1 MGKNEEKLYLVAD
14 ETSAPYEDWENP
26 FTRTEED
33 DAFDLKVAEKF
44 GLVIEQNWLRGIGF
58 CD

>member
-1 MGKNEEKLYLVAD
+1 MNEEKMYLVAD

-26 FTRTEED
+26 FTRTAED

-44 GLVIEQNWLRGIGF
+44 GLVIDENLDGSKIGF
-58 CD
+58 LC

>member
-1 MGKNEEKLYLVAD
+1 MGKNEEKLYLIAD
-14 ETSAPYEDWENP
+14 ETSAPYEDWENS

-44 GLVIEQNWLRGIGF
+44 GLVIV
-58 CD
+58 